1 MKNLPGNW
9 NQPEMGKYFEKKKQN
24 NFRNITRKHA
34 ELVCTA
40 SSERILRECTAQ
52 SFSLNGEKLEN
63 LKMSRRRT
71 VETVVSF
78 SR

>member
-1 MKNLPGNW
+1 
-9 NQPEMGKYFEKKKQN
+9 MGKYFEKKDL
-24 NFRNITRKHA
+24 RDITRKHA

-40 SSERILRECTAQ
+40 SSETILRECTAQ

-63 LKMSRRRT
+63 LKMSRRGT